1 MATNKTKRPEITK
14 SVRPKTQIIDVR
26 DEYNEIKSF
35 PITGELPLTIY
46 VNKKEIV
53 TLMTLGH
60 YPESLVI
67 GYLRNQGFISRLDDL
82 ESVHVDWDTNSAAVK
97 TNSILDDFEN
107 QLTHKVVT
115 SGCGQ
120 GTTFGGVWDDLKNKN
135 LKAKKIK
142 QSIIYKVLKLLHE
155 KNEIYRQSGAV
166 HGCAICDENNIIDF
180 IEDVGRHNA
189 VDAIAGNMWLNNIES
204 DNKIFYTTG
213 RLTSEMVI
221 KVAQMNIPYLISRSG
236 ITEMGLNVARETG
249 VTLIGRAKGRHFLVY
264 HGSSNITYDAKP
276 EPRKEGSSDIW
287 KRR

>member
-1 MATNKTKRPEITK
+1 MTTNKTKRPEITK
-14 SVRPKTQIIDVR
+14 SIRPKTQIIDVR

-46 VNKKEIV
+46 VNKKEVV

-67 GYLRNQGFISRLDDL
+67 GYLRNQGFISSLYDLD
-82 ESVHVDWDTNSAAVK
+82 SVQVDWDTNSAAVK
-97 TNSILDDFEN
+97 TVSSINDFDN
-107 QLTHKVVT
+107 KLTHKVVT

-120 GTTFGGVWDDLKNKN
+120 GTTFGGIWDDLQKKN
-135 LKAKKIK
+135 LMTKRIK
-142 QSIIYKVLKLLHE
+142 QSSIYKILKLLHD
-155 KNEIYRQSGAV
+155 KNEIYRLSGAV
-166 HGCAICDENNIIDF
+166 HGCAICDKDQIIDF

-189 VDAIAGNMWLNNIES
+189 VDAIAGNMWLDDIKS

-236 ITEMGLNVARETG
+236 ITEMGLNIAKETG
-249 VTLIGRAKGRHFLVY
+249 VTLIGRAKGRHFLAY
-264 HGSSNITYDAKP
+264 HGSENIDFDAKP
-276 EPRKEGSSDIW
+276 DPRPGNSSDIW

>member
-1 MATNKTKRPEITK
+1 MTTNKTKRPEITK

-46 VNKKEIV
+46 VNQKEVV

-67 GYLRNQGFISRLDDL
+67 GYLRNQGFISSLNDL

-97 TNSILDDFEN
+97 TKSALDDFQN

-189 VDAIAGNMWLNNIES
+189 VDAIAGNMWLNNVES

-221 KVAQMNIPYLISRSG
+221 KVSQMNIPYLISRSG

-264 HGSSNITYDAKP
+264 HGSSNIKYDAKP